1 MGLLYW
7 QLMKQTPPWVGPLF
21 IAFLVFIMVFFL
33 IILGTKISC
42 LGLENDRGCSEN
54 RSCHFLN
61 ALIYRHVCEGSQFS
75 LQAPLINLSSLPL
88 LLVWGTLW
96 QWRHQQITLSS
107 NQSVSDVG
115 REKEF
120 ILKSIWLSVSLW
132 GGGAPKSL
140 KTSWIW
146 QRFLL
151 TLAHLCNFQSLAHL
165 GSI

>member
-7 QLMKQTPPWVGPLF
+7 QLMKQTPSWVGPLF
-21 IAFLVFIMVFFL
+21 IAFLVFIIVFFL

-120 ILKSIWLSVSLW
+120 ILKSIWLSVSVW
-132 GGGAPKSL
+132 GGGLPPFAYIMKITFYSKSL
-140 KTSWIW
+140 KTSWI
-146 QRFLL
+146 
-151 TLAHLCNFQSLAHL
+151 CNRDFF
-165 GSI
+165 